1 MQGVILV
8 FKVMIIDDEPIIRKG
23 LRNIIDWKQY
33 DCEICAEAADG
44 VEGAELIR
52 SLRPDIIFTDI
63 KMPEVDGLSMIKEIR
78 ENISDCKII
87 ILTGYRDFDY
97 AQEAIKLGAFD
108 FILKPS
114 KIKELVNVVKRAIK
128 ELKFQR
134 DRTEELEKLKELYK
148 QNLPAL
154 RERLLLDVLSGIIVN
169 EEQIKAKMSLFGLE
183 VSNFTLLVA
192 ENDSDPADN
201 GDRYDPYSSHLYQ
214 FGIINT
220 FEEIVADDFRMINIP
235 LDDKRIAFIVNLPDE
250 QEKYTDLIQK
260 KCAYLQDI
268 IANCFGFTITI
279 GISSEG
285 CGAMQLSAKLKE
297 CMEALEHKFYIGNN
311 SIICYKDL
319 HSFFRSEDTSQLEIY
334 QKLLSDSI
342 KSGNDVLVR
351 KILKDITEYT
361 ERCCSGISR
370 DSLKNF
376 YCAAVTLIN
385 NIRVSVWGAESNT
398 KGLLS
403 KDISSLIRMIEK
415 SDSIKELNALL
426 EEIALS
432 VASKVNVYN
441 NRGIKLI
448 MQRALKFIDEN
459 YSRQISLNDIAEHTF
474 VSTYYISR
482 LFKKELGK
490 NFVEYLNE
498 IRIKK
503 SKELLKDLHFKT
515 YEVAELVGITD
526 AHYFSKLFKKYEG
539 ITPSEYRDRS
549 AAHP

>member
-1 MQGVILV
+1 V

-23 LRNIIDWKQY
+23 LRNIIDWRQY

-44 VEGAELIR
+44 EEGAELIK
-52 SLRPDIIFTDI
+52 SLRPDIVFTDI
-63 KMPEVDGLSMIKEIR
+63 KMPEVDGLSMIKEIKD
-78 ENISDCKII
+78 NVNDSKII

-114 KIKELVNVVKRAIK
+114 KIEELIDVVKRAIK

-134 DRTEELEKLKELYK
+134 DRTEEIEKLKELYK
-148 QNLPAL
+148 QNLPVL
-154 RERLLLDVLSGIIVN
+154 RERLLFDVLSGINTN
-169 EEQIKAKMSLFGLE
+169 EELIKAKMSLFGLE
-183 VSNFTLLVA
+183 VSNFTLLVV
-192 ENDSDPADN
+192 ENDSDAGEN
-201 GDRYDPYSSHLYQ
+201 SEREDPYSSHLYQ

-220 FEEIVADDFRMINIP
+220 FEETVSDDFKIINVT
-235 LDDKRIAFIVNLPDE
+235 LDDKKIAFIIKHPDE
-250 QEKYTDLIQK
+250 RGNYIDLIQK
-260 KCAYLQDI
+260 KCTYLQDI

-285 CGAMQLSAKLKE
+285 LGAMQLSAKLKE

-319 HSFFRSEDTSQLEIY
+319 HSFFRSEDNSLLENY
-334 QKLLSDSI
+334 QKLLSDGI
-342 KSGNDVLVR
+342 KSGNEILVKKR
-351 KILKDITEYT
+351 LKDITDYID
-361 ERCCSGISR
+361 CCAGGISR

-376 YCAAVTLIN
+376 YCATVTLIN
-385 NIRVSVWGAESNT
+385 NIRVSVSGADNNP

-415 SDSIKELNALL
+415 SDNLKELNAIL

-432 VASKVNVYN
+432 VVSKVNIYN

-448 MQRALKFIDEN
+448 MQRAMEFIDEN
-459 YSRQISLNDIAEHTF
+459 YSEQISLNEIAEHTF

-498 IRIKK
+498 IRITKA
-503 SKELLKDLHFKT
+503 KELLKDLRFKT
-515 YEVAELVGITD
+515 YEVAELVGICD

-539 ITPSEYRDRS
+539 ITPSEYRDTVR
-549 AAHP
+549 

>member
-1 MQGVILV
+1 M

-52 SLRPDIIFTDI
+52 SLRPDIVFTDI
-63 KMPEVDGLSMIKEIR
+63 KMPEVDGLSMIREIKDKVAD
-78 ENISDCKII
+78 SKII

-114 KIKELVNVVKRAIK
+114 KIEELIDVVKRAIK

-134 DRTEELEKLKELYK
+134 DRTEEIEKLKELYK
-148 QNLPAL
+148 QNLPVL
-154 RERLLLDVLSGIIVN
+154 RERLLFDVLSGIKTN
-169 EEQIKAKMSLFGLE
+169 EELIKAKMSLFGIE
-183 VSNFTLLVA
+183 VSNFTLLVV
-192 ENDSDPADN
+192 ENDSDAGESSERD
-201 GDRYDPYSSHLYQ
+201 DPYSSHLYQ

-220 FEEIVADDFRMINIP
+220 FEETISEDFKIINVT
-235 LDDKRIAFIVNLPDE
+235 LDDKRIAFILKHPDVRGN
-250 QEKYTDLIQK
+250 YIDMIQK
-260 KCAYLQDI
+260 KCTYLQDM
-268 IANCFGFTITI
+268 IANCFGFTVTI

-285 CGAMQLSAKLKE
+285 YGAMQLSAKLKE

-319 HSFFRSEDTSQLEIY
+319 HSFYRSEDNTLLENY
-334 QKLLSDSI
+334 QKLLTEGI
-342 KSGNDVLVR
+342 KSGNEILVN
-351 KILKDITEYT
+351 KKLKDITDYIE
-361 ERCCSGISR
+361 CCAGAMNR
-370 DSLKNF
+370 DNLKNF
-376 YCAAVTLIN
+376 YCATVTLIN
-385 NIRVSVWGAESNT
+385 NIRVSVGVENNP

-415 SDSIKELNALL
+415 SDNLKELNAILG
-426 EEIALS
+426 EIALS
-432 VASKVNVYN
+432 VVSKVNIYN

-448 MQRALKFIDEN
+448 MQRAMEFIDEN
-459 YSRQISLNDIAEHTF
+459 YNEQISLNEIAEHTF

-490 NFVEYLNE
+490 NFVDYLNE
-498 IRIKK
+498 IRITKA
-503 SKELLKDLHFKT
+503 KELLKDLRFKT
-515 YEVAELVGITD
+515 YEVAELVGISD
-526 AHYFSKLFKKYEG
+526 AHYFSKLFKKYEN
-539 ITPSEYRDRS
+539 ITPSEYRDTVK
-549 AAHP
+549 

>member
-1 MQGVILV
+1 M

-23 LRNIIDWKQY
+23 LRNIIDWRQY

-44 VEGAELIR
+44 EEGAELIK
-52 SLRPDIIFTDI
+52 SLRPDIVFTDI
-63 KMPEVDGLSMIKEIR
+63 KMPEVDGLSMIKEIKD
-78 ENISDCKII
+78 NVNDSKII

-114 KIKELVNVVKRAIK
+114 KIEELIDVVKRAIK

-134 DRTEELEKLKELYK
+134 DRTEEIEKLKELYK
-148 QNLPAL
+148 QNLPVL
-154 RERLLLDVLSGIIVN
+154 RERLLFDVLSGINTN
-169 EEQIKAKMSLFGLE
+169 EELIKAKMSLFGLE
-183 VSNFTLLVA
+183 VSNFTLLVV
-192 ENDSDPADN
+192 ENDSDAGEN
-201 GDRYDPYSSHLYQ
+201 SEREDPYSSHLYQ

-220 FEEIVADDFRMINIP
+220 FEETVSDDFKIINVT
-235 LDDKRIAFIVNLPDE
+235 LDDKKIAFIIKHPDE
-250 QEKYTDLIQK
+250 RGNYIDLIQK
-260 KCAYLQDI
+260 KCTYLQDI

-285 CGAMQLSAKLKE
+285 LGAMQLSAKLKE

-319 HSFFRSEDTSQLEIY
+319 HSFFRSEDNSLLENY
-334 QKLLSDSI
+334 QKLLSDGI
-342 KSGNDVLVR
+342 KSGNEILVKKR
-351 KILKDITEYT
+351 LKDITDYID
-361 ERCCSGISR
+361 CCAGGISR

-376 YCAAVTLIN
+376 YCATVTLIN
-385 NIRVSVWGAESNT
+385 NIRVSVSGADNNP

-415 SDSIKELNALL
+415 SDNLKELNAIL

-432 VASKVNVYN
+432 VVSKVNIYN

-448 MQRALKFIDEN
+448 MQRAMEFIDEN
-459 YSRQISLNDIAEHTF
+459 YSEQISLNEIAEHTF

-498 IRIKK
+498 IRITKA
-503 SKELLKDLHFKT
+503 KELLKDLRFKT
-515 YEVAELVGITD
+515 YEVAELVGICD

-539 ITPSEYRDRS
+539 ITPSEYRDTVR
-549 AAHP
+549 

>member
-1 MQGVILV
+1 M

-44 VEGAELIR
+44 VEGAELIK
-52 SLRPDIIFTDI
+52 SLCPDIVFTDI
-63 KMPEVDGLSMIKEIR
+63 KMPEVDGLSMIKEIKD
-78 ENISDCKII
+78 NVADSKII

-114 KIKELVNVVKRAIK
+114 KIEELINVVKRAIK

-134 DRTEELEKLKELYK
+134 DRTEEIEKLKELYK
-148 QNLPAL
+148 QNLPVL
-154 RERLLLDVLSGIIVN
+154 RERLLFDVLSGIKTN
-169 EEQIKAKMSLFGLE
+169 EELIKAKMSLFGIE
-183 VSNFTLLVA
+183 VANFTLLVV
-192 ENDSDPADN
+192 ENDSDAGESSERD
-201 GDRYDPYSSHLYQ
+201 DPYSSHLYQ

-220 FEEIVADDFRMINIP
+220 FEETISDEFKIINVT
-235 LDDKRIAFIVNLPDE
+235 LDDKRIAFILKHPDTRGN
-250 QEKYTDLIQK
+250 YIDLIQK
-260 KCAYLQDI
+260 KCTYLQDI

-285 CGAMQLSAKLKE
+285 YGAMQLSAKLKE

-319 HSFFRSEDTSQLEIY
+319 HSFYRSEDNTLLENY
-334 QKLLSDSI
+334 QKLLTEGI
-342 KSGNDVLVR
+342 KSGNEILVKKR
-351 KILKDITEYT
+351 LKDITDYIE
-361 ERCCSGISR
+361 CCAGGMNR
-370 DSLKNF
+370 DNLKNF
-376 YCAAVTLIN
+376 YCATVTLIN
-385 NIRVSVWGAESNT
+385 NIRVSVGVENNP

-403 KDISSLIRMIEK
+403 KDISSLVRMIEK
-415 SDSIKELNALL
+415 SDNLKELNTILG
-426 EEIALS
+426 EIALS
-432 VASKVNVYN
+432 VVAKVNIYN

-448 MQRALKFIDEN
+448 MQRAMEFIDEN
-459 YSRQISLNDIAEHTF
+459 YNEQISLNEIAEHTF

-490 NFVEYLNE
+490 NFVDYLNE

-503 SKELLKDLHFKT
+503 AKELLKDLRFKT
-515 YEVAELVGITD
+515 YEVAELVGISD
-526 AHYFSKLFKKYEG
+526 AHYFSKLFKKYEN
-539 ITPSEYRDRS
+539 ITPSEYRDTVK
-549 AAHP
+549 